1 LGIGRVATEATK
13 RQPMTTP
20 PSATGFKI
28 IENLLGRA
36 LSRPLELQ
44 SGQAGE
50 WIVTS
55 NSLKRD
61 GPVFKTNLEESR
73 KR

>member
-1 LGIGRVATEATK
+1 
-13 RQPMTTP
+13 MTTP

-55 NSLKRD
+55 NSLKSVMA
-61 GPVFKTNLEESR
+61 PVFKTNLEESR